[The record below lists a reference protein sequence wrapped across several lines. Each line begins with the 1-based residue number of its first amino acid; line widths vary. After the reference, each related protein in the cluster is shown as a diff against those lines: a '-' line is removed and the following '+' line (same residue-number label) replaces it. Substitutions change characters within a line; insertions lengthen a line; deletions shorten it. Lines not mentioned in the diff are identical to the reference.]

1 MQSKRWMLLLAL
13 LSVAGLG
20 CGGSKGDSSSASAG
34 GSRETA
40 AATKSPQL
48 EPPAAAVAEFLDA
61 VRVGDDG
68 KAASMFTPAART
80 QVVQLG
86 YQVAPT
92 KSDTATFTVGKVE
105 YLKGGGA
112 RVAATWTD
120 YGKTDEMLWM
130 LRSGTEGW
138 RIAGMAAV
146 VFAGEPP
153 LLLDFENLEE
163 AMNKLRM
170 LQETI
175 AQRESQ
181 LQAQRPNTP
190 QNTVQR

>member
-1 MQSKRWMLLLAL
+1 MLLLAL
-13 LSVAGLG
+13 LSVAGFG
-20 CGGSKGDSSSASAG
+20 CGGSNGDSSPAPSDG
-34 GSRETA
+34 GSGETS
-40 AATKSPQL
+40 AATKAPKL

-80 QVVQLG
+80 QVAQLG

-92 KSDTATFTVGKVE
+92 KSDTATFAVGEVE

-112 RVAATWTD
+112 RVAASWTD

-146 VFAGEPP
+146 VFPGEPP

-170 LQETI
+170 LQQTI
-175 AQRESQ
+175 AERESQ
-181 LQAQRPNTP
+181 LQAQRPSAP
-190 QNTVQR
+190 QNAVQK